1 MTNDDIVE
9 FLNNLRRTDYFA
21 NIKLLERRS
30 GAEGKG
36 NSYQFKVTMTL
47 KG

>member
-1 MTNDDIVE
+1 MTDDDVVD
-9 FLNNLRRTDYFA
+9 FLNNLRRTDYFT
-21 NIKLLERRS
+21 NIKLLETRS

-47 KG
+47 NG